1 MTTTSLKGKLA
12 VVTGGTRSIGR
23 AIVDEFLARGALVV
37 GTGTKPMADVPKGCR
52 YHRLELEDQQS
63 VERFCRL
70 IEQEVPHIL
79 VNNAGVSS
87 PATVE
92 DLKMDDVERVH
103 EINLVAPLRLCQAAV
118 PGMRRHGWGRIVNL
132 TAVSGIYGR
141 KARANY
147 GSSKAALD
155 GMTAS
160 LAAEYGV
167 HGILA
172 NCVAPGFIETDVLRS
187 LYSAAQLKALAETV
201 PTKRLGTAAE
211 IASLVAWLCGPENG
225 YVTGQNIVIDGG
237 FGRVR

>member
-1 MTTTSLKGKLA
+1 MTSTSLRGKLA

-23 AIVDEFLARGALVV
+23 AVVDEFLARGAVV
-37 GTGTKPMADVPKGCR
+37 IGTGTKPAADVPKGCR
-52 YHRLELEDQQS
+52 YHHLQLEDRQS
-63 VERFCRL
+63 VERLCRL
-70 IEQEVPHIL
+70 IEQEAPHIL

-87 PATVE
+87 PAAFE
-92 DLKMDDVERVH
+92 DLRMEEVERIH
-103 EINLVAPLRLCQAAV
+103 EIQLVAPLRLCQAAV
-118 PGMRRHGWGRIVNL
+118 PGMKRHGWGRIVNL
-132 TAVSGIYGR
+132 TAISGVYGR
-141 KARANY
+141 TSRANY

-160 LAAEYGV
+160 LAAEYGA

-187 LYSAAQLKALAETV
+187 LYSAEQLKALAETV
-201 PTKRLGTAAE
+201 PTKRLGTAEE
-211 IASLVAWLCGPENG
+211 IASLVAWLSGPENG